1 MTPAINPFIDGISAF
16 EERETRTLAAAYDE
30 ICEAM
35 HLPPNA
41 TGDRLVVATR
51 VLDLA
56 QTGIIDVRAIRERVL
71 AEAKNAF

>member
-16 EERETRTLAAAYDE
+16 KERETRALAAAYDE

-35 HLPPNA
+35 RLPPDA

-56 QTGIIDVRAIRERVL
+56 QRGVIDVRAIRERVL
-71 AEAKNAF
+71 TETKNAY